1 MLKKDTKIEKNLKIG
16 NDKKKDIKSV
26 PKAEKGIGFKS
37 KDQIFKALSPQI
49 GDMKVMV
56 KPTLKLSKK
65 ALETP
70 LPPGWLSNIR
80 EFLTRTGKWK
90 GHPVR
95 SIEHFI
101 ITPAPGVIAEPRVV
115 GDIKEPAFA
124 SLGFGEIIFKEDQ
137 LIFTS
142 NICTVQDVI
151 GSISNTAHCYAFICL
166 DFGDCPNYD
175 DSDCDFDCA
184 IYYDCGIKTKDV
196 VVPDFQAHWNHPFV
210 QELRDYFE
218 VSSVETLTSSVGN
231 YIGRNMYDASAL

>member
-1 MLKKDTKIEKNLKIG
+1 MLKKDIKIEKDSKIG
-16 NDKKKDIKSV
+16 KDKRIDLKDLG
-26 PKAEKGIGFKS
+26 KAEKGIGFKS

-70 LPPGWLSNIR
+70 LPPGWLNDIR

-90 GHPVR
+90 GHPTR

-115 GDIKEPAFA
+115 GDIKEPVFA
-124 SLGFGEIIFKEDQ
+124 SLGFGDMIFKGDQ

-142 NICTVQDVI
+142 NICPVQKIIDSITI
-151 GSISNTAHCYAFICL
+151 GGHCYAFICL
-166 DFGDCPNYD
+166 ELDDCHTYD
-175 DSDCDFDCA
+175 DSDCDFDCSK
-184 IYYDCGIKTKDV
+184 YTSCGTKTKEE
-196 VVPDFQAHWNHPFV
+196 VVPDIQAHWNHPFV
-210 QELRDYFE
+210 QELRDYFG
-218 VSSVETLTSSVGN
+218 VSSVETLTSSVEN